1 MTGAKGILRVCR
13 AKHCSYSTMQ
23 ILIHSTY
30 IFSFFLLCFRYCALV
45 HPSLTLSIHSKRR
58 TRKIIAGTWL
68 ISILIASPYIFCQ
81 SFSFSTESSMGKT
94 TRQICT
100 DRFEFIDAA
109 IGGSQAIHSGRF
121 RRGFFMFLFAV
132 VYVLPSI
139 TIVTTS
145 IRVAFRLLNPVNES
159 CSTTTFVYR
168 NRVVRKKE
176 ENTKKVS
183 RCLCLFFS
191 IFFFVYLAK

>member
-1 MTGAKGILRVCR
+1 MV
-13 AKHCSYSTMQ
+13 Y
-23 ILIHSTY
+23 
-30 IFSFFLLCFRYCALV
+30 
-45 HPSLTLSIHSKRR
+45 PSSALSIHSKRR

-68 ISILIASPYIFCQ
+68 ISILIASPYIFCR
-81 SFSFSTESSMGKT
+81 SFAFSIESGMGRT

-100 DRFEFIDAA
+100 DRFEVIDAA
-109 IGGSQAIHSGRF
+109 IGGNQAMNSGRF
-121 RRGFFMFLFAV
+121 RQGFFIFLFIV

-145 IRVAFRLLNPVNES
+145 ICVAIRLLSLVTES

-183 RCLCLFFS
+183 S
-191 IFFFVYLAK
+191 P